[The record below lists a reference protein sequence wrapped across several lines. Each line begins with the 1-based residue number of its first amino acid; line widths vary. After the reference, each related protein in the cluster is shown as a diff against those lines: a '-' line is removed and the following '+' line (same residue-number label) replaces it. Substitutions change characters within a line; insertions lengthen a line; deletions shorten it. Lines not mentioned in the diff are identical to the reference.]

1 MQDFLKFLELNE
13 SIIAQF
19 LIILLFVYTFFY
31 YKYLKEA
38 DETISYFK
46 AIFELDK
53 NALSQKVW
61 EQKNN
66 FWKKKDDK
74 SINKKLAKFFL
85 ILPITLLL
93 IAALGIIASRIIY
106 LNSL

>member
-1 MQDFLKFLELNE
+1 MQDFFNFLELNE
-13 SIIAQF
+13 PIIAQF

-46 AIFELDK
+46 AIFERDK
-53 NALSQKVW
+53 NALSKEVW

-93 IAALGIIASRIIY
+93 IAALGIIASRIIF